1 MFCLCAISCVLF
13 VAATLLTE
21 RFFLAPWDVKRRDPG
36 NEVVCSEGGATPA
49 KRLLGSRIHADKKFK
64 MAVVIRR
71 YLESQVA
78 EELC

>member
-1 MFCLCAISCVLF
+1 M
-13 VAATLLTE
+13 
-21 RFFLAPWDVKRRDPG
+21 RRR
-36 NEVVCSEGGATPA
+36 VGGATPA
-49 KRLLGSRIHADKKFK
+49 KRLLGGRIRADKKFK